1 MKRGVKRTLLALAAL
16 WTLVSLAACV
26 SVDKLMFHPPRP
38 PYGEDLP
45 GLVRIDDP
53 GGAVAALWS
62 PAENVEGAILFF
74 HGNAE
79 DIRFHSATLRRFNR
93 LGWSALAVDYPGYGR
108 SEGTPTEK
116 GAYRAAEAGW
126 RFLTETQGFSPEKIV
141 VCGFSIGTGPACWLA
156 AREKPAG
163 LLLFAPF
170 KSAVRVVTR
179 IRVLPFDPFPNLA
192 NVRRATCPVAV
203 VHGTHDDIIPFA
215 HGQAVARAAGDRAAF
230 FAVPGTDHNHLLAAL
245 SDGDLQSVLDAAR
258 PSLPEEGATMESE

>member
-1 MKRGVKRTLLALAAL
+1 MKRGFKGLLLALAAL
-16 WTLVSLAACV
+16 WTLVSLAACA

-45 GLVRIDDP
+45 GLVRLDDP

-62 PAENVEGAILFF
+62 PAENAEDAILFF

-79 DIRFHSATLRRFNR
+79 DIRHCGRDLRRFNR

-126 RFLTETQGFSPEKIV
+126 RFLTETQGLAPDRIV

-156 AREKPAG
+156 AEKNPAG

-170 KSAVRVVTR
+170 KSAVRVVTGIR
-179 IRVLPFDPFPNLA
+179 ILPFDPFPNLA
-192 NVRRATCPVAV
+192 NVERATCPVAV
-203 VHGTHDDIIPFA
+203 VHGTHDDVIPFA
-215 HGQAVARAAGDRAAF
+215 HGQAVATAAGDRAAF
-230 FAVPGTDHNHLLAAL
+230 FAVPGADHNHLLAAL
-245 SDGDLQSVLDAAR
+245 GDADLRTALDAAR
-258 PSLPEEGATMESE
+258 GVGAD